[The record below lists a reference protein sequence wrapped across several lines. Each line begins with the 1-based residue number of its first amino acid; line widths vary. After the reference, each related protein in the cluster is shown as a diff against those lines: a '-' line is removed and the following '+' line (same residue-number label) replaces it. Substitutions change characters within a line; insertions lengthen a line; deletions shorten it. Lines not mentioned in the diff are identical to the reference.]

1 MEVKSLKIFFSKK
14 QKDKILKDVSDI
26 LDSGQLAAG
35 EYVEKFEKEWSKI
48 NNCNY
53 GCAVSSG
60 GSALDVIFRA
70 LDLEGKEVIL
80 PTNTFIAT
88 YNSIHFAGA
97 KPVLADVSRSN
108 MCLDLENI
116 KKNFNS
122 NTGAVCLVHIG
133 GVITD
138 EIHEIK
144 KFCDDNK
151 IYLIEDA
158 AHGHGSSFDGKYP
171 GQFGIAAAY
180 SFFSTKTFTSGEGG
194 MVLTNDK
201 LLDENCRRLRDY
213 GKKSQ
218 WESVHT
224 VLSSNYRMSNITA
237 SVGLSHI
244 SEINEFLKK
253 RRAIAKIY
261 DENLSQKFERLKVN
275 NLSGWYKYTVYLP
288 KEVDRSEFKEKSKQK
303 GVGLPGGV
311 YDLPLHLQPV
321 LKHLNLDGKLSIAE
335 DVCGRH
341 ICLPI
346 YPNLDDKEVEFTYKT
361 LNDLIDSYE

>member
-1 MEVKSLKIFFSKK
+1 MDVKSLKIYFSTEQKK
-14 QKDKILKDVSDI
+14 KILNDVSDI

-35 EYVEKFEKEWSKI
+35 EYVEKFEKEWSKV
-48 NNCNY
+48 NNCDY

-60 GSALDVIFRA
+60 GSALDIVFRA

-97 KPVLADVSRSN
+97 KPILADVSLDN
-108 MCLDLENI
+108 MCLNLENI
-116 KKNFNS
+116 KKNYNS

-138 EIHEIK
+138 EIYEIK
-144 KFCDDNK
+144 KFCDENK

-158 AHGHGSSFDGKYP
+158 AHGHGSSFDGKFP
-171 GQFGIAAAY
+171 GEFGVAAAY

-201 LLDENCRRLRDY
+201 SLDESFRRLRDY

-224 VLSSNYRMSNITA
+224 VLSSNFRMSNITA
-237 SVGLSHI
+237 SIGLSHI
-244 SEINEFLKK
+244 SELESFLIK
-253 RRAIAKIY
+253 RREIARTY
-261 DENLSQKFERLKVN
+261 DENLSTKFQKLKVN

-288 KEVDRSEFKEKSKQK
+288 KGIDRAEFKAKSKEK

-321 LKHLNLDGKLSIAE
+321 LSGLNLEGKLPVAE
-335 DVCGRH
+335 DVCSRH

-346 YPNLDDKEVEFTYKT
+346 YPNLDNKEVEFVYNT
-361 LNDLIDSYE
+361 LNQLIDSYE